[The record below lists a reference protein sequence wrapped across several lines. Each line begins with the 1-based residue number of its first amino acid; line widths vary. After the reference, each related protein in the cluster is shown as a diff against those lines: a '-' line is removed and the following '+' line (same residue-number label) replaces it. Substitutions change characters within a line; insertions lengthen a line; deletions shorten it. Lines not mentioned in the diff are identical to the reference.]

1 MKLLT
6 SLVQAV
12 FCLLTMSSL
21 AAAWP
26 TFVEEWH
33 LVVRQNDDD
42 GTSPHPISSRPLQPQ
57 Y

>member
-1 MKLLT
+1 MRLIT

-33 LVVRQNDDD
+33 LVVRQNDDN
-42 GTSPHPISSRPLQPQ
+42 GTSPDPLSPRSLPSQ